1 MYTEINPPI
10 TDKSVETAVSAA
22 SVASS
27 KTDLEHDS
35 MEVMEKPV
43 GRYLGLIACS
53 ASFSRPILVKMFSGG
68 WAEAEE
74 AEAVAEPSGRS
85 GEGGIPFPFD

>member
-1 MYTEINPPI
+1 M
-10 TDKSVETAVSAA
+10 ETAVSAA

-74 AEAVAEPSGRS
+74 AAAGPSGRS

>member
-1 MYTEINPPI
+1 MGRSITQFNLPI
-10 TDKSVETAVSAA
+10 TDKRVETAVSAA

-27 KTDLEHDS
+27 NTDFEHDS

-53 ASFSRPILVKMFSGG
+53 ASFRRPILVKMFSGG
-68 WAEAEE
+68 GGGGCSGWGE
-74 AEAVAEPSGRS
+74 AEPSGM
-85 GEGGIPFPFD
+85 PFPFD

>member
-1 MYTEINPPI
+1 MKVGRPIAQSNLPI
-10 TDKSVETAVSAA
+10 TDKRVETAVSAA

-27 KTDLEHDS
+27 STDLEHDS

-53 ASFSRPILVKMFSGG
+53 ASFRRPILVKMFSGG
-68 WAEAEE
+68 GGGCSGSGE
-74 AEAVAEPSGRS
+74 AEASGM
-85 GEGGIPFPFD
+85 PFPFD

>member
-53 ASFSRPILVKMFSGG
+53 ASFNRPILVKMFSGG
-68 WAEAEE
+68 GGWEE
-74 AEAVAEPSGRS
+74 AAEPSGS
-85 GEGGIPFPFD
+85 GEGRTPLPFD

>member
-1 MYTEINPPI
+1 MLRLPP
-10 TDKSVETAVSAA
+10 AVSAA

-27 KTDLEHDS
+27 STDLEHDS

-53 ASFSRPILVKMFSGG
+53 ASFRRPILVKMFSGG
-68 WAEAEE
+68 GGGGCSGWGE
-74 AEAVAEPSGRS
+74 AEPSVV
-85 GEGGIPFPFD
+85 PFPFD

>member
-1 MYTEINPPI
+1 MDI
-10 TDKSVETAVSAA
+10 AVSAA

-27 KTDLEHDS
+27 KADLEHDS

-68 WAEAEE
+68 GWADKAEAE
-74 AEAVAEPSGRS
+74 AAAGASGMP
-85 GEGGIPFPFD
+85 IPFD